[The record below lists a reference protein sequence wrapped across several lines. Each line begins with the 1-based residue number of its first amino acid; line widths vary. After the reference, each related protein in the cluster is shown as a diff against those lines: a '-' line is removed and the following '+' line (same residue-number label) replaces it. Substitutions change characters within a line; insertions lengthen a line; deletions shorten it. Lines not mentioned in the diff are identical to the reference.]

1 VSRPL
6 IIAHRGASGYA
17 VENSLSA
24 FRAAAERGADAVE
37 LDVHTTADG
46 ALVVHHGEKVG
57 EHFIAHSSLPEVRS
71 HLLANGEC
79 LPTLDEAL
87 SVIVPGMI
95 AFVEIKGVPPRHDET
110 LFAAIERTGAPE
122 KVAVHGFDHRI
133 IHRIGEKRPHLR
145 RGVLFASY
153 PMHPVR
159 CLEGADAS
167 ILWQHRMYVDEA
179 LVVAIHG
186 AGMAL
191 HVYTLND
198 PEEIRGMVSL
208 GVDGICTDF
217 PDVARAVTES
227 LPQDR

>member
-6 IIAHRGASGYA
+6 IIAHRGASGYE
-17 VENSLSA
+17 VENSPSA
-24 FRAAAERGADAVE
+24 FRAAADRGADAVE
-37 LDVHTTADG
+37 LDLHTTADG

-57 EHFIAHSSLPEVRS
+57 EHFIAHSSLHEVRS

-87 SVIVPGMI
+87 SIIVPRMM
-95 AFVEIKGVPPRHDET
+95 AFVEIKGVPPRHDDT
-110 LFAAIERTGAPE
+110 LFAALERTGAPDR
-122 KVAVHGFDHRI
+122 VAVHGFDHRI
-133 IHRIGEKRPHLR
+133 IRRIGQKRPHLR

-153 PMHPVR
+153 PVYPVR

-167 ILWQHRMYVDEA
+167 ILWQPRMYVDEA
-179 LVVAIHG
+179 LVSVIHG

-191 HVYTLND
+191 HVYTLNE
-198 PEEIRGMVSL
+198 PEDIRRMVSL

-217 PDVARAVTES
+217 PDVARAAIES
-227 LPQDR
+227 LPPH